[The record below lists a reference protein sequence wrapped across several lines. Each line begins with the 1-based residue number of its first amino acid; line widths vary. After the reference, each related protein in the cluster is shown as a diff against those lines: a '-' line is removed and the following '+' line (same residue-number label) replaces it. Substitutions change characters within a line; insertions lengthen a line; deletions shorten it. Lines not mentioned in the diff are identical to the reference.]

1 MTLCMSLR
9 SFSSPVLRAS
19 SKAWMWPSAVDGR
32 GRRAAPLWCW
42 FTILNRIMCAGM
54 QQYPVTVCNSTHHPS
69 RGVPTPLHALLRL
82 QAIRAR
88 DRPDSWHDHKNVVSC
103 GSEASDLPSRA
114 TARRS
119 LSEAA
124 RARSSLAWTLAVEL
138 SGVVRFRGALG
149 EGGGKSSGG
158 GGGTS
163 SGGGG
168 GPPSGGGG
176 GTSSGGGGGSSS
188 GGGGGTS
195 SGGSG
200 VNVMGVVAAPTLE
213 GVSNGWPRC
222 R

>member
-1 MTLCMSLR
+1 M
-9 SFSSPVLRAS
+9 FSNS
-19 SKAWMWPSAVDGR
+19 
-32 GRRAAPLWCW
+32 
-42 FTILNRIMCAGM
+42 M
-54 QQYPVTVCNSTHHPS
+54 QQYSPPLWRCADTSPRASQTAGDS
-69 RGVPTPLHALLRL
+69 RSRQT
-82 QAIRAR
+82 
-88 DRPDSWHDHKNVVSC
+88 DSWHDYYHKKSC
-103 GSEASDLPSRA
+103 GSGASAWPSRA

-149 EGGGKSSGG
+149 EGGGMTSGG

-168 GPPSGGGG
+168 GSPSGGGG
-176 GTSSGGGGGSSS
+176 GTSSGGGGGTPS

-195 SGGSG
+195 SRGGG
-200 VNVMGVVAAPTLE
+200 GNVMGVVAAPTLE

>member
-1 MTLCMSLR
+1 MYATV
-9 SFSSPVLRAS
+9 FSNS
-19 SKAWMWPSAVDGR
+19 
-32 GRRAAPLWCW
+32 
-42 FTILNRIMCAGM
+42 M
-54 QQYPVTVCNSTHHPS
+54 QQYSVTVCNSTHHPS
-69 RGVPTPLHALLRL
+69 GGVPTPLHALLRL

-124 RARSSLAWTLAVEL
+124 RARSSLALTLAVEL
-138 SGVVRFRGALG
+138 SGVDRFVRFGGALG
-149 EGGGKSSGG
+149 EGGGTSSGG

-168 GPPSGGGG
+168 GAPSGGGGGSPSGGGGGTPSGGGGGTPSGGGGGTPSGGGG
-176 GTSSGGGGGSSS
+176 GTSSRGS
-188 GGGGGTS
+188 GG
-195 SGGSG
+195 
-200 VNVMGVVAAPTLE
+200 NVMGVVAAPTLE
-213 GVSNGWPRC
+213 GVSNGRPRC